1 MPPTLSAQRATVQTA
16 LGVSGVPVEGRGV
29 CAKCPIK
36 QFETVADGAR
46 FPGAA
51 FFVAGG
57 AAGGTVATSAII
69 ASGGGVIREVFASID
84 ADARR
89 TSGQIASAVSELATA
104 QRW

>member
-1 MPPTLSAQRATVQTA
+1 MDVGKS
-16 LGVSGVPVEGRGV
+16 
-29 CAKCPIK
+29 
-36 QFETVADGAR
+36 
-46 FPGAA
+46 PGAA

-89 TSGQIASAVSELATA
+89 TSEQIARAVSELATA